1 MFRSHVVGGTNL
13 AGVLQGLKVLD
24 LSWGIPGPVASMLLA
39 DNGAEVTKIEP
50 PGGDPF
56 RALHGYRVW
65 NRGKRSAVLDLKN
78 AEQRDQF
85 LALVKTADVVLESY
99 SPGVT
104 KELGVDYDTLK
115 AINPRLIYCSITG
128 YGDEGKHAD
137 RPAIDALVAARTGH
151 MYEIRG
157 TTGGTPARLAGLPVP
172 MEGLEPPEPDMWA
185 ASPRKGPLFPGVPW
199 ISMGTAYLANL
210 GISAALRVREKT
222 GIGQRVSTSLMQGV
236 FLTTLGPW
244 IRAERADTPQFQT
257 WIMDGRTPKGLFKT
271 KDGRWVHQW
280 VPLPSFILGSSEG
293 DTLEITDQVT
303 KPTEATLR
311 ITPNPDDMVI
321 LFHYY
326 PEMRAAMAKFT
337 ADEWT
342 EHAAKVRVPCQ
353 PLLSPEEALAQQTFL
368 DDGCVIE
375 ANGIRQVGSVYR
387 MSANEPQGLP
397 TPAPEAG
404 ADTDAVVAEAL
415 ALLGTPAPTAG
426 ETSDPLTHPLAGIR
440 VLDFGF
446 AVAGP
451 FGTQLLSDLGAEVI
465 KVNTMYDGFWMA
477 NHIGHCCNRGK
488 RSIAINLNDP
498 VGQEI
503 ARKLVESADIF
514 QHNMGEGAMN
524 KIGLGY
530 DDLKKIKPDLI
541 YCHTRAFEE
550 GDHRRGLPGN
560 DQTGAALG
568 GTDWLDSGLDDDG
581 WGHWTNVSLGDT
593 GNGLLS
599 AIAMIQALMHR
610 DRTGE
615 GQFLKTSILYA
626 HLLNA
631 SSWVTPDGSE
641 RAPRQELDKY
651 QFGYNAL
658 YRIYETSD
666 GWLVIAVHTAD
677 QLVALNG
684 ALGTTIEAAPSYSM
698 APLPND
704 AANIATLEA
713 LFKTRTSAEWF
724 DLLDGAGVPVE
735 VPNKDFCL
743 TAFDDPEFIEK
754 GWVAHYEHPFVGR
767 EDALGLLWNFSE
779 TPGIIQGPPLV
790 PGQHSREILAELGY
804 DAADID
810 KFVEANVVGEM
821 ADPHKV

>member
-1 MFRSHVVGGTNL
+1 V
-13 AGVLQGLKVLD
+13 AGVLEGLKVLD

-78 AEQRDQF
+78 AEQRDQL
-85 LALVKTADVVLESY
+85 LALVKTADVFIESY

-104 KELGVDYDTLK
+104 KELGIDYDTLK

-128 YGDEGKHAD
+128 YGEHDEHKD

-151 MYEIRG
+151 IYESRG
-157 TTGGTPARLAGLPVP
+157 TTGGTPHRLAGIEMPL
-172 MEGLEPPEPDMWA
+172 EGMEPPEEDMWA
-185 ASPRKGPLFPGVPW
+185 AAPRPGPLFPGVPW
-199 ISMGTAYLANL
+199 VSMGTAYLANL
-210 GISAALRVREKT
+210 GISAALRARETT
-222 GIGQRVSTSLMQGV
+222 GRGQKVSTSLMQGV
-236 FLTTLGPW
+236 LLTTIGPW
-244 IRAERADTPQFQT
+244 LKAEKADTPNFQT
-257 WIMDGRTPKGLFKT
+257 WIVDGRGPKGLFKT

-280 VPLPSFILGSSEG
+280 VPLPSFILGSSKG
-293 DTLEITDQVT
+293 DKLEITEEVT
-303 KPTEATLR
+303 KPTEAGMR
-311 ITPNPDDMVI
+311 ITPATDDLII
-321 LFHYY
+321 LWHYY
-326 PEMRAAMAKFT
+326 SEMREAMAKFT
-337 ADEWT
+337 GDEWT

-353 PLLSPEEALAQQTFL
+353 PLLSPEVALQQQTFL

-375 ANGIRQVGSVYR
+375 ANGIRQVGQVYR
-387 MSANEPQGLP
+387 MSANETTLAP
-397 TPAPEAG
+397 TAAPDAG
-404 ADTDAVVAEAL
+404 ADTDAIVAEAL
-415 ALLGTPAPTAG
+415 AAVGADVPPAG
-426 ETSDPLTHPLAGIR
+426 KGSLTHPLAGIR

-451 FGTQLLSDLGAEVI
+451 FGTQLLGDLGAEVI
-465 KVNTMYDGFWMA
+465 KINTMYDGFWMA
-477 NHIGHCCNRGK
+477 NHVGHCCNRGK

-503 ARKLVESADIF
+503 ARKLIETADIF
-514 QHNMGEGAMN
+514 QHNMGENAMA

-530 DDLKKIKPDLI
+530 DDVKKIKPDII

-581 WGHWTNVSLGDT
+581 WGHWTGVSLGDT

-599 AIAMIQALMHR
+599 AISMTQALMHR

-641 RAPRQELDKY
+641 RAPRQELDKWCM
-651 QFGYNAL
+651 GYNAL
-658 YRIYETSD
+658 YRLYETAE
-666 GWLVIAVHTAD
+666 GWIVIAAHTQA
-677 QLVALNG
+677 QLDALNG
-684 ALGTTIEAAPSYSM
+684 ALGTSIDVTPSYSM
-698 APLPND
+698 APLPGD
-704 AANIATLEA
+704 KENIATLEA
-713 LFKTRTSAEWF
+713 IFKTKTAAEWF
-724 DLLDGAGVPVE
+724 DVLDAAGVPVE
-735 VPNKDFCL
+735 VTNKDFCL
-743 TAFDDPEFIEK
+743 SVFDDPYFVENE
-754 GWVAHYEHPFVGR
+754 WVTHYTHPYVGR
-767 EDALGLLWNFSE
+767 EDALGLLVNLSD
-779 TPGIIQGPPLV
+779 TPGVIQGPPLV
-790 PGQHSREILAELGY
+790 PGQHSREILTELGY
-804 DAADID
+804 DSADID
-810 KFVEANVVGEM
+810 KFVEANVIGEM
-821 ADPHKV
+821 SDPHKV